1 MSIVQVDQQLPPM
14 EEIGLRRQDVSSRLD
29 AGRRSEFG
37 QFFTSAS
44 VAGLMAGMAEAQ
56 TSSYRVLDAGAGIG
70 SLSAALVDEL
80 CTRTVRPHDLRLT
93 AFEIDPFLQ
102 PYLRETL
109 ARCQATAAS
118 ADIECVVSVEA
129 QDFIRAGVAMIR
141 GGMFDPQRQVF
152 DCAILNPPYHKIR
165 SDSDARLL
173 LRSVGIETSNLYTA
187 FVALAVELLVP
198 GGELIAI
205 TPRSFCNGPYFRPF
219 RESLLREMRM
229 RRLHIF
235 ESRETA
241 FSDDA
246 VLQENVILHAVKC
259 PPDEPPR
266 PVWIT
271 SSVGPGD
278 DLLTTRQAPYDRV
291 IRPGDPDFFIHI
303 VPNELG
309 QAVADCMLALTA
321 RLTDLGI
328 TVSTGRV
335 VDFRA
340 RAFLRTDP
348 EPGSVPLIYPTHL
361 LQGGIAWPKQSRKP
375 NALLLDEATRDLYSA
390 CWHLCAGE
398 AIHLQGGATACC
410 RCSLRLSDS
419 CARFRSLR
427 KSSELLSRGWQR
439 PRSRSGSRIGCIS
452 QQHDGGWLLPPVQR
466 SHAGQRYRSTQPSLP
481 AAPRAGAAG
490 PTRRS
495 RSRRSGTR
503 RQRSMRGTPPH
514 GR

>member
-14 EEIGLRRQDVSSRLD
+14 EEIELRRQDVSSRLD

-37 QFFTSAS
+37 QFFTPAS

-70 SLSAALVDEL
+70 SFSAALVDEL

-129 QDFIRAGVAMIR
+129 QDFIHAGVAMIR

-219 RESLLREMRM
+219 RESLLREMRL

-328 TVSTGRV
+328 TVSIGRV

-375 NALLLDEATRDLYSA
+375 NAMLLDEATRDLAVPAGIYVLVKLFTSKEERRRVVAAVYDSA
-390 CWHLCAGE
+390 TVAPGSVAFENHLNYYHE
-398 AIHLQGGATACC
+398 GGRGLDLDLARGLAAFLNSTMVDGYFRQFNGHTQVNATD
-410 RCSLRLSDS
+410 L
-419 CARFRSLR
+419 RSLPYP
-427 KSSELLSRGWQR
+427 
-439 PRSRSGSRIGCIS
+439 PR
-452 QQHDGGWLLPPVQR
+452 
-466 SHAGQRYRSTQPSLP
+466 HALERLGQLV
-481 AAPRAGAAG
+481 GAAVADQELVD
-490 PTRRS
+490 S
-495 RSRRSGTR
+495 VV
-503 RQRSMRGTPPH
+503 
-514 GR
+514 

>member
-1 MSIVQVDQQLPPM
+1 M
-14 EEIGLRRQDVSSRLD
+14 EEIELRRQDVSSRLD

-37 QFFTSAS
+37 QFFTPAS

-70 SLSAALVDEL
+70 SFSAALVDEL
-80 CTRTVRPHDLRLT
+80 CTRTVRPHDLRLS

-129 QDFIRAGVAMIR
+129 QDFIHAGVAMIR

-219 RESLLREMRM
+219 RESLLREMRL

-328 TVSTGRV
+328 TVSIGRV

-375 NALLLDEATRDLYSA
+375 NAMLLDEATRDLAVPAGIYVLVKLFTSKEERRRVVAAVYDSA
-390 CWHLCAGE
+390 TVAPGSVAFENHLNYYHE
-398 AIHLQGGATACC
+398 GGRGLDLDLARGLAAFLNSTMVDGYFRQFNGHTQVNATD
-410 RCSLRLSDS
+410 L
-419 CARFRSLR
+419 RSLPYP
-427 KSSELLSRGWQR
+427 
-439 PRSRSGSRIGCIS
+439 PR
-452 QQHDGGWLLPPVQR
+452 
-466 SHAGQRYRSTQPSLP
+466 HALERLGQLV
-481 AAPRAGAAG
+481 GAAVADQELVD
-490 PTRRS
+490 S
-495 RSRRSGTR
+495 VV
-503 RQRSMRGTPPH
+503 
-514 GR
+514 

>member
-14 EEIGLRRQDVSSRLD
+14 EEIELRRQDVSSRLD

-37 QFFTSAS
+37 QFFTPAS

-70 SLSAALVDEL
+70 SFSAALVDEL

-129 QDFIRAGVAMIR
+129 QDFIHAGVAMIR

-187 FVALAVELLVP
+187 FVALTVELLVP

-219 RESLLREMRM
+219 RESLLREMRL

-375 NALLLDEATRDLYSA
+375 NAMLLDEATRDLSVPAGIYVLVKLFTSKEERRRVVAAVYDSA
-390 CWHLCAGE
+390 TVAPGSVAFENHLNYYHE
-398 AIHLQGGATACC
+398 GGRGLDLDLARGLAAFLNSTMVDGYFRQFNGHTQVNATD
-410 RCSLRLSDS
+410 L
-419 CARFRSLR
+419 RSLPYP
-427 KSSELLSRGWQR
+427 
-439 PRSRSGSRIGCIS
+439 PR
-452 QQHDGGWLLPPVQR
+452 
-466 SHAGQRYRSTQPSLP
+466 HALERLGQLV
-481 AAPRAGAAG
+481 GAAVADQELVD
-490 PTRRS
+490 S
-495 RSRRSGTR
+495 VV
-503 RQRSMRGTPPH
+503 
-514 GR
+514 

>member
-14 EEIGLRRQDVSSRLD
+14 EEIELRRQDVSSRLD

-37 QFFTSAS
+37 QFFTPAS

-56 TSSYRVLDAGAGIG
+56 TSSYKVLDAGAGIG

-80 CTRTVRPHDLRLT
+80 CNRTVRPHDLRLT
-93 AFEIDPFLQ
+93 SFEIDPFLQ

-118 ADIECVVSVEA
+118 AGIECVVSVEA

-219 RESLLREMRM
+219 RESLLREMRL

-303 VPNELG
+303 VPDELG

-375 NALLLDEATRDLYSA
+375 NAMLLDEATRDLSVPAGIYVLVKRFTSKEERRRVVAAVYDSA
-390 CWHLCAGE
+390 TVAPGSVAFENHLNYYHE
-398 AIHLQGGATACC
+398 GGRGLDLDLARGLAAFLNSTMVDGYFRQFNGHTQVNATD
-410 RCSLRLSDS
+410 L
-419 CARFRSLR
+419 RSLPYP
-427 KSSELLSRGWQR
+427 
-439 PRSRSGSRIGCIS
+439 PR
-452 QQHDGGWLLPPVQR
+452 
-466 SHAGQRYRSTQPSLP
+466 HALERLGQLV
-481 AAPRAGAAG
+481 GAAVADQELVD
-490 PTRRS
+490 S
-495 RSRRSGTR
+495 VV
-503 RQRSMRGTPPH
+503 
-514 GR
+514 

>member
-1 MSIVQVDQQLPPM
+1 M
-14 EEIGLRRQDVSSRLD
+14 EEIELRRQDVSSHLD
-29 AGRRSEFG
+29 AGRRSELG
-37 QFFTSAS
+37 QFFTPAS

-70 SLSAALVDEL
+70 SLSAALVHEL
-80 CTRTVRPHDLRLT
+80 RNRTVRPHDLRLT
-93 AFEIDPFLQ
+93 AFEVDPFLQ
-102 PYLRETL
+102 PYLRKTL

-118 ADIECVVSVEA
+118 AGIECVVSVEA
-129 QDFIRAGVAMIR
+129 QDFIHAGVAMIR

-219 RESLLREMRM
+219 RESLLREMRL

-235 ESRETA
+235 ESRGTA

-259 PPDEPPR
+259 PTDEPQR

-278 DLLTTRQAPYDRV
+278 DLLTTRQVLYDRV
-291 IRPGDPDFFIHI
+291 IRPGDPDSFIHI
-303 VPNELG
+303 VPDELG
-309 QAVADCMLALTA
+309 QAVADSMLALTA

-375 NALLLDEATRDLYSA
+375 NAMLLEEATRYLLVPAGIYVLVKRFTSKEERRPVVAAVYDSATVAPGSVAFENHLNYYHEGGRGLSLDLARGLAAFLNSTMVDGYFRQFNG
-390 CWHLCAGE
+390 HT
-398 AIHLQGGATACC
+398 QVNATD
-410 RCSLRLSDS
+410 L
-419 CARFRSLR
+419 RSLPYP
-427 KSSELLSRGWQR
+427 
-439 PRSRSGSRIGCIS
+439 PR
-452 QQHDGGWLLPPVQR
+452 
-466 SHAGQRYRSTQPSLP
+466 HALERLGQLV
-481 AAPRAGAAG
+481 GAAVADQDLVD
-490 PTRRS
+490 S
-495 RSRRSGTR
+495 VV
-503 RQRSMRGTPPH
+503 
-514 GR
+514 